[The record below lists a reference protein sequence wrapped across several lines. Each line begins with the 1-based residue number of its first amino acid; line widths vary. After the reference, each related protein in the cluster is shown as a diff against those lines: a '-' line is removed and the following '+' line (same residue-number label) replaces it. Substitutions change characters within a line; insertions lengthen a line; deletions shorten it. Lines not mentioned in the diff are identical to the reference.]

1 MLNVYLYIL
10 LKDTY
15 MKNTPSNKVETLRK
29 SKNMEIWEIDT
40 SNELYIRLS
49 YTQNKFL
56 KK

>member
-15 MKNTPSNKVETLRK
+15 MKNTPSNKVETLMK

-40 SNELYIRLS
+40 SNELYIRLY

-56 KK
+56 H